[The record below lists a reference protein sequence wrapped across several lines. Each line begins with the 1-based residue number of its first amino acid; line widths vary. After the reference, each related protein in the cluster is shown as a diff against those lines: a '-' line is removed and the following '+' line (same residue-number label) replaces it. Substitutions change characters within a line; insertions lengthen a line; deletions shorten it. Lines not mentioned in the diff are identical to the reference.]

1 MMEFSI
7 LLEACDPE
15 RNRWRSYH
23 IAAGQDLFGDWVVVL
38 TYGRMGCRGRTKMVL
53 MPDESAA
60 RRFVEACLRK
70 RESAH
75 KRIGI
80 GYKVRQTSG
89 YLAVNLETRDNQQLM
104 R

>member
-1 MMEFSI
+1 MMEFAI

-38 TYGRMGCRGRTKMVL
+38 TYGRIASKGRTKTIP
-53 MPDESAA
+53 MPDEATAHRYMQS
-60 RRFVEACLRK
+60 CLRK
-70 RESAH
+70 RESAP

-80 GYKVRQTSG
+80 GYKVKSIQGT
-89 YLAVNLETRDNQQLM
+89 VNGL
-104 R
+104 